1 MNGSPCR
8 VELIWLGGGKDE
20 AMIERYQDSVMSQIW
35 SRQSELE
42 RWHRV
47 EVEWMREVIGDGP
60 ANLLF
65 DIGAPE
71 VGQAAAAELS
81 TKHDVVAFL
90 QALDL
95 RIRESAD
102 WWLNTTGE
110 PEDAVGPHVVVRQW
124 LHYGLTSSDV
134 ADTSLG
140 IALKQATVRLNEL
153 ANQTLEGLE
162 SLFDSPQPSVVA
174 RTHGQYAIR
183 MDARHRWGVL
193 YGMLSRAI
201 ARCSGAESGIAIGK
215 LSGPVGEGVTLPG
228 PEVPGY
234 VPEHRALRRLG
245 LNTVGSTQL
254 VPRDG
259 LVFWAQCWANA
270 ATVCEAIVTQIWLL
284 TQQDVGEIVERPG
297 PDQVGSSAM
306 PHKSNPIRSENIR
319 GLARLAR
326 VQVQVLQDS
335 MVQWGEH
342 DLSHS
347 SVERVALPDLC
358 HLVAAILSRTSALL
372 GSIEFRQRTVEYP
385 DSHAELMRLQRE
397 GVPYVEAHKQLR
409 ATYQRGTI
417 GVEHTPVQEVSE

>member
-1 MNGSPCR
+1 MTRCCCCCPRAVRNWPTGAPSLVGICGMSGSSCR

-60 ANLLF
+60 AKLLS
-65 DIGAPE
+65 DVGAPE

-90 QALDL
+90 RALDL
-95 RIRESAD
+95 RVQEAGIND
-102 WWLNTTGE
+102 PQDNI
-110 PEDAVGPHVVVRQW
+110 PDYHVVRQW

-134 ADTSLG
+134 ADTGLG
-140 IALKQATVRLNEL
+140 MAMKRATVRLNEL

-162 SLFDSPQPSVVA
+162 SLFDNPQPPVMA
-174 RTHGQYAIR
+174 RTHGQHAIR

-215 LSGPVGEGVTLPG
+215 LSGPVEEGVTLPG

-254 VPRDG
+254 VPRDS

-270 ATVCEAIVTQIWLL
+270 ATVCEAVATQVWLL
-284 TQQDVGEIVERPG
+284 TQQDVGEIVEHPG

-326 VQVQVLQDS
+326 IQAQVLQDS

-347 SVERVALPDLC
+347 SVERVALP
-358 HLVAAILSRTSALL
+358 
-372 GSIEFRQRTVEYP
+372 
-385 DSHAELMRLQRE
+385 
-397 GVPYVEAHKQLR
+397 
-409 ATYQRGTI
+409 
-417 GVEHTPVQEVSE
+417 